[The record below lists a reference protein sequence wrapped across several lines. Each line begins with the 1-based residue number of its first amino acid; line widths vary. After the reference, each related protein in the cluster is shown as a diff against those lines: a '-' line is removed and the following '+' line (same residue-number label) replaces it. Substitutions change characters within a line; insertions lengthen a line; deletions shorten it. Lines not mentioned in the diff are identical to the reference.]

1 MIGQPRKSVQTNVAF
16 TGSQTKLRIVL
27 DTIYTQH
34 VRVNSKGKRGIT
46 NGTQREHI
54 NIKECTC
61 K

>member
-1 MIGQPRKSVQTNVAF
+1 MSRLTLLITE
-16 TGSQTKLRIVL
+16 SQTKLRIVL